1 MDVENAFQSKP
12 GGESSSCRE
21 YLTCWLKLFGSILKL
36 NYLQQKQPLP
46 GFFWNCWSGIFQKNQ
61 KKNGHIPTSSVT
73 GLLSFFTGKRLRTYS
88 CILKVSSILIQMKR
102 KTESKNLI
110 VGKLNCQPF
119 HCIFP
124 VSIYPLISEH
134 NQVFGVFFK

>member
-1 MDVENAFQSKP
+1 MQGIPNMLVKTVWQHLKI
-12 GGESSSCRE
+12 
-21 YLTCWLKLFGSILKL
+21 KLFATKVTITR
-36 NYLQQKQPLP
+36 
-46 GFFWNCWSGIFQKNQ
+46 IFLELLIRDISK
-61 KKNGHIPTSSVT
+61 KSEKNGHIPTSSVT
-73 GLLSFFTGKRLRTYS
+73 GLLFFFTGKRLRTYS